1 MELYHHNCDV
11 ANPHAVDGRGAT
23 HINVSCDYAA
33 PSTSAPCT
41 STPTFTCEFV
51 VLVSTSC
58 TPTSKHPRVAET
70 ASMAAAK
77 LVSDT
82 IKGCHMD
89 AMNKLEGLVRV
100 WMEQDERIVRE
111 RMAQSA
117 AAAQARTTAT
127 PPDNT

>member
-11 ANPHAVDGRGAT
+11 ANPHAVDGR
-23 HINVSCDYAA
+23 
-33 PSTSAPCT
+33 
-41 STPTFTCEFV
+41 
-51 VLVSTSC
+51 
-58 TPTSKHPRVAET
+58 

-89 AMNKLEGLVRV
+89 AMNKLQGLVRV